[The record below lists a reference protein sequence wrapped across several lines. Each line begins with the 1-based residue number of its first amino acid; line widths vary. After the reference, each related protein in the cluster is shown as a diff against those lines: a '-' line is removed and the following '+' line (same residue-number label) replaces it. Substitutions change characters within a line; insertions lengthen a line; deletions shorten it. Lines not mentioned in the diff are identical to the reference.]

1 MREESDATNEE
12 LRAANE
18 ELQSINEEYRSTS
31 EELETNKEELQS
43 INEELQTVNTELK
56 VKLETFSR
64 AHGDLQNL
72 MAATDIGTLF
82 VDSGLRIKRFTDK
95 VTALFSITPNDE
107 GRPIGDFSH
116 QLEYDGFIADTRAV
130 LAELAPI
137 RREVRSRDDRWF
149 DMRMRPYCTMD
160 NKIDGVVISFIDITE
175 RRQTEE
181 ALRESEREL
190 RQQKRLFELLH
201 EPFFVWELD
210 GDIIEWNRG
219 CEERYGYTRA
229 EAIGKQRE
237 KLLGTT
243 VGGSAF
249 DGVKNELLKDRRW
262 TGELDQRTKDGR
274 SLKVVSCLQLESF
287 DDRNLVIEHSD

>member
-1 MREESDATNEE
+1 
-12 LRAANE
+12 
-18 ELQSINEEYRSTS
+18 
-31 EELETNKEELQS
+31 
-43 INEELQTVNTELK
+43 
-56 VKLETFSR
+56 
-64 AHGDLQNL
+64 
-72 MAATDIGTLF
+72 
-82 VDSGLRIKRFTDK
+82 
-95 VTALFSITPNDE
+95 
-107 GRPIGDFSH
+107 
-116 QLEYDGFIADTRAV
+116 
-130 LAELAPI
+130 
-137 RREVRSRDDRWF
+137 
-149 DMRMRPYCTMD
+149 
-160 NKIDGVVISFIDITE
+160 
-175 RRQTEE
+175 
-181 ALRESEREL
+181 
-190 RQQKRLFELLH
+190 LH

-274 SLKVVSCLQLESF
+274 SLKVVSWLQLESF